1 VKEIVNVPNP
11 PLDLAKRV
19 CSLEGRGDPFEAYH
33 RLGAETKA
41 ALFEL
46 LPAGWSFDGRRVLD
60 FGCGPGRTAGIS

>member
-1 VKEIVNVPNP
+1 VKEIVNVSNP

-41 ALFEL
+41 ALLRLTRGLRESTRLAREL
-46 LPAGWSFDGRRVLD
+46 RKRSSR
-60 FGCGPGRTAGIS
+60 S